1 STATSLLG
9 LDSLPHR
16 QTKAQERIGSVLYLA
31 EVQKRARVIG
41 NNKVEF
47 KLLACQRSEHSW
59 SAVSE
64 ELIGAPDDV
73 QYNSGAL
80 VLVELSASR
89 QVQRYNEAG
98 RQLVSILQ
106 NFSRLQDKFKTQEE
120 EIEQWKQSLTYQSQE
135 LNRREMEIETR
146 QDQLQQMEEDFEQ
159 LEQQRREIDAAREE
173 VDRLQEEFERKSQEL
188 EGAWSHLHGEIRR
201 FEEQKEEFQGSAGL
215 SAEQVEVMQSIV
227 ERLSGAVVPTEDIH
241 QQINQAFEFVTEQ
254 QSSLDQLWQS
264 LEPTERSAQESQDA
278 IAEQEQELQNSWN
291 GWHESQSAWVEVH
304 ANLQAKR
311 SELTVKQES
320 LNILSQRL
328 QQQTEIKQNVIQLA
342 EVSGIAS
349 VGDKVNVAALEAL
362 PLEQLQTTV
371 KNLRQEWEKNSRF
384 VSSQEEELTLQQQEI
399 EKIKQKIGQ
408 ASEYERLSLEN
419 ELSDEQESYRMLH
432 ETLVGQRRNVSERE
446 LVLRKHESVLA
457 KREGLPISDGQA
469 NEIDLEPVLNQI
481 ETMEGQISE
490 EIRLLEQQVQE
501 LQSQVSEIEGSAN
514 NQAGE
519 QSSTFD
525 NLKQREQELQAQR
538 SATAEQWG
546 KVNTSRELLQ
556 QIQDGVNTFREKVEA
571 IANTTAQLQ
580 EGSDHQ
586 LQSIHEMQ
594 QVVQELASNQSPQLA
609 AS

>member
-1 STATSLLG
+1 M
-9 LDSLPHR
+9 
-16 QTKAQERIGSVLYLA
+16 LYLA